1 MRSNRR
7 RASTREAGNT
17 LVVMAFFMASLLILL
32 MVGVDLIQV
41 RQAQVM
47 VETAAQDAAVDG
59 ARVDLQ
65 ASTLIPRCPPLVA
78 CEPALVLAIPDT
90 TATREHVR
98 QSLARN
104 LASVAYLMEGTT
116 PDQVAAQ
123 AEMVVVNPQGGRC
136 MPSPLSIGPARGPC
150 YYDPFVAV
158 RVTVPLKAL
167 WGATHFQYRVAVVGA
182 LTDNPTVQQPP
193 TPIPTSTP
201 GPIPTWPVPG
211 PTCRPSDC

>member
-1 MRSNRR
+1 MGIELLAFIALCTVAGAAAATALLNVGAERR
-7 RASTREAGNT
+7 VA
-17 LVVMAFFMASLLILL
+17 
-32 MVGVDLIQV
+32 VGELDL
-41 RQAQVM
+41 
-47 VETAAQDAAVDG
+47 
-59 ARVDLQ
+59 
-65 ASTLIPRCPPLVA
+65 PP
-78 CEPALVLAIPDT
+78 
-90 TATREHVR
+90 
-98 QSLARN
+98 
-104 LASVAYLMEGTT
+104 
-116 PDQVAAQ
+116 QVAAQ
-123 AEMVVVNPQGGRC
+123 SEMVIVNPQGGRC
-136 MPSPLSIGPARGPC
+136 MANPLAIGPARGPC